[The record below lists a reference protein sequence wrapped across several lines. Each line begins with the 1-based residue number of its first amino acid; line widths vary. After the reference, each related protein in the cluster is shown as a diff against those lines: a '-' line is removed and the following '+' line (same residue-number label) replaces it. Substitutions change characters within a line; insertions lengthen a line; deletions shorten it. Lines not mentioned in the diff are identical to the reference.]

1 MTRGSAPDN
10 KSYRTNSRRK
20 NVEYQQCGRCNRGY
34 HSYIGLD
41 CKADVNDEEQVGNEA
56 YPLAGGVYD
65 AINPVTTAEKCT
77 VMSRLLVDFR
87 LFQ

>member
-10 KSYRTNSRRK
+10 KCCRTNSYRK
-20 NVEYQQCGRCNRGY
+20 NIEYQHCGRCNRGY

-41 CKADVNDEEQVGNEA
+41 RKADVNDEEQVDNEA
-56 YPLAGGVYD
+56 YPLTGGVYD
-65 AINPVTTAEKCT
+65 AVNPVTKAEKRT
-77 VMSRLLVDFR
+77 AMSRFLVDFR